1 MNDFDRG
8 NNGGTSGK
16 GSGDNGG
23 GRQCQVWA
31 VGSGKGGTGKSF
43 ITSSIGITLAEKGN
57 RMILLDA
64 DLGGANMH
72 TFLGISRPQRTLTDF
87 FENKVPLDELVVES
101 GIPGLGLISGDLNSL
116 DSDSIKYTQKL
127 KLFRHIKALKA
138 DYVLIDLGSGSH
150 YNTLDAFMQADRMLT
165 VIVPVKTSIENMYQ
179 FVKNV
184 FFRKLKMHLGESGLK
199 DTALNAWR
207 NRERYGIQNFRE
219 LVDYLRL
226 VSPGMDAFF
235 DNEMRQFRVNLVLNQ
250 IKSPRDVPIGNSVKS
265 VFKKYLGVEALFS
278 GYVEYDESILRCIN
292 LGKPFVRT
300 YPMSHCAR
308 EIERVSENVILGNEV
323 KLLRY
328 DEVGRRV

>member
-1 MNDFDRG
+1 MSDRSHG
-8 NNGGTSGK
+8 NNGGTAG
-16 GSGDNGG
+16 NGG
-23 GRQCQVWA
+23 GGNGGGHPCQLWA

-43 ITSSIGITLAEKGN
+43 VTSSLGITLAEKGN
-57 RMILLDA
+57 RVILLDA

-72 TFLGISRPQRTLTDF
+72 TFLGINRPHKTLTDF
-87 FENKVPLDELVVES
+87 FENKVPLEGLVVES
-101 GIPGLGLISGDLNSL
+101 GISGLGLISGDLNSL
-116 DSDSIKYTQKL
+116 DSDSVKYTQKL
-127 KLFRHIKALKA
+127 KLFRHMKALRA

-150 YNTLDAFMQADRMLT
+150 YNTLDAFMQADRMLA

-184 FFRKLKMHLGESGLK
+184 FFRRLKMHLGESGLK
-199 DTALNAWR
+199 DTALDAWR

-219 LVDYLRL
+219 LLDYLRL
-226 VSPGMDAFF
+226 VSPEMDAFF
-235 DNEMRQFRVNLVLNQ
+235 DNEMREFRIHLVLNQ
-250 IKSPRDVPIGNSVKS
+250 VKSPRDVPIGNSIKS

-292 LGKPFVRT
+292 LGNPFVRA

-308 EIERVSENVILGNEV
+308 EIERVAENVILGNEV

-328 DEVGRRV
+328 EEVGRRI